1 MKNADGSGLM
11 ADGFWT
17 QARIAQLKRLW
28 SAGKSAATIG
38 FELGGISRAAVLGKI
53 FRLRLG
59 PDHRTPARDGKARK
73 VKHRTKRKHGA
84 LGDIGRNA
92 EAAAHV
98 DAPARRRAGK
108 PKPASNAPA
117 ARPRRKTLFEL
128 TNECCRWPYGEL
140 GSRRFLFCGAVGADI
155 SRGIPY
161 CPRHMKQGYL
171 IPPTLVGP
179 LPKIAARAAAKIS
192 RNDSSPSRRLSPQ
205 RDGKLTAL
213 PLTTAALDGAYGRRR
228 KFG

>member
-1 MKNADGSGLM
+1 M

-17 QARIAQLKRLW
+17 QARIAELKRLW

-53 FRLRLG
+53 FRLRLA
-59 PDHRTPARDGKARK
+59 PDDRAVASNRKARK
-73 VKHRTKRKHGA
+73 VKQRTKLKRGA

-92 EAAAHV
+92 EAAAHA

-117 ARPRRKTLFEL
+117 ARLRRKTLFEL

-140 GSRRFLFCGAVGADI
+140 GGKRFLFCGAVGADV

-179 LPKIAARAAAKIS
+179 LPKIATRAAAG
-192 RNDSSPSRRLSPQ
+192 NSRR
-205 RDGKLTAL
+205 GTLTAF
-213 PLTTAALDGAYGRRR
+213 PLTTAAPRRADSKRR